1 MKIHLVALSLC
12 AAALLPALSSA
23 EPAPPAGKKLYDSK
37 CAACHGPDGKGKPAM
52 AKVFKVEPSLLDM
65 MLPATLQKKDEDL
78 LKIIAEG
85 KNKMPAY
92 AKQLKPA
99 DQAAVLQ
106 YLRSLA
112 PKPDEKPK
120 GEKP

>member
-12 AAALLPALSSA
+12 AAALLPVSSFA
-23 EPAPPAGKKLYDSK
+23 AAAPPAGKKLYDSK
-37 CAACHGPDGKGKPAM
+37 CAACHGTDGKGKPAM
-52 AKVFKVEPSLLDM
+52 AKVFKVDPSLLDM
-65 MLPATLQKKDEDL
+65 TLPVTLQKKDEDL
-78 LKIIAEG
+78 LKIIADG

-112 PKPDEKPK
+112 PKPDEKSK
-120 GEKP
+120 EGKP